1 MLFSSGCQSSPP
13 NSPSLRVASPLS
25 AGRVAVTN
33 TILQNEE
40 KMFVSS
46 VIISSLA
53 QTDAIRKE
61 SYYTSF
67 ICKVTE
73 QRET

>member
-13 NSPSLRVASPLS
+13 NSPSLRVAASPLT

-61 SYYTSF
+61 SY
-67 ICKVTE
+67 
-73 QRET
+73 